1 MHSDF
6 IQSCG
11 VTIWKIKSKPEVSTE
26 RLLVRHPK
34 KKLKKICAS
43 IQKNNARSFCFY
55 LGNDYRN

>member
-26 RLLVRHPK
+26 RLLVREPKK
-34 KKLKKICAS
+34 KKLKKKTVPLSRKTMHVRFAS
-43 IQKNNARSFCFY
+43 I
-55 LGNDYRN
+55 

>member
-26 RLLVRHPK
+26 RLLVREPK
-34 KKLKKICAS
+34 KK
-43 IQKNNARSFCFY
+43 N
-55 LGNDYRN
+55 

>member
-26 RLLVRHPK
+26 RLLVREPK
-34 KKLKKICAS
+34 KTNKKT
-43 IQKNNARSFCFY
+43 NNARSFCFY
-55 LGNDYRN
+55 LGNDLRN